1 MRIAK
6 VIGTVTLNRPHP
18 SFTGAVLKVVVP
30 YTLDELTGAAE
41 VESEELVVWDAFGA
55 GPGSWIALSE
65 GPEASQPFR
74 PEDKAVDAYNAAIL
88 DQVQVKSIAKLIS

>member
-6 VIGTVTLNRPHP
+6 VIGKVTLNRAHRT
-18 SFTGAVLKVVVP
+18 FAGAVLKVVVP

-41 VESEELVVWDAFGA
+41 VESEDLVVWDALGA
-55 GPGSWIALSE
+55 GPGAWIALSE

-88 DQVQVKSIAKLIS
+88 DQVNVKALSKFV

>member
-6 VIGTVTLNRPHP
+6 VIGKVTLSRAHP

-30 YTLDELTGAAE
+30 HTLDELTGAAP
-41 VESEELVVWDAFGA
+41 VESEDLVVWDALGA
-55 GPGSWIALSE
+55 GPGAWIALSE

-74 PEDKAVDAYNAAIL
+74 PADKAVDAYNAAIL
-88 DQVQVKSIAKLIS
+88 DQVHVHPISKFVP